1 MTLRRTK
8 SFGASALALALS
20 AAALSACGAG
30 PAAAADH
37 IVEIRGLEFI
47 PASIDASPGDT
58 ITWINKDVMPHTATS
73 NEGAW
78 DSGDIDAGGE
88 WTLSVESDFGGGYT
102 CTYHPT
108 MTGEISVE

>member
-1 MTLRRTK
+1 MTLRRTRLL
-8 SFGASALALALS
+8 GASALALALT

-37 IVEIRGLEFI
+37 TVEIRGLEFI
-47 PASIDASPGDT
+47 PASIDVNPGDT

-73 NEGAW
+73 DNGAW
-78 DSGDIDAGGE
+78 DSGNIAAGAE
-88 WTLSVESDFGGGYT
+88 YTLSVESDFAGGYT

>member
-8 SFGASALALALS
+8 LRGASALALTLS
-20 AAALSACGAG
+20 AIALSACGVG

-37 IVEIRGLEFI
+37 IVEIRGLEFS
-47 PASIDASPGDT
+47 PAFIDASPGDT

-73 NEGAW
+73 DDGAW
-78 DSGDIDAGGE
+78 DSGNIAAGAE
-88 WTLSVESDFGGGYT
+88 YTLSVKSDFAGGYT

>member
-8 SFGASALALALS
+8 LRDASALALTLS
-20 AAALSACGAG
+20 AIALSACGGG

-37 IVEIRGLEFI
+37 VVEIRGLEFI
-47 PASIDASPGDT
+47 PASIDVNPGDT

-73 NEGAW
+73 DDGAW
-78 DSGDIDAGGE
+78 DSGDIAAGAE
-88 WTLSVESDFGGGYT
+88 WTLSVESDFAGGYT

-108 MTGEISVE
+108 MMGEISVE